1 MRTADGTMKTV
12 YTTVRRP
19 VTTVERDPY
28 TAGGPYWEG
37 D

>member
-1 MRTADGTMKTV
+1 MKTV

-19 VTTVERDPY
+19 VTTVERDP
-28 TAGGPYWEG
+28 TVAGGPYWEG